1 MKFIEKGKIVVK
13 PVRAKDER
21 LLYVWRTPVLQYGGF
36 DRDFLRSENFKS
48 LKSAN
53 FKNYLIDIKK
63 CFILINTKELNQM
76 SDEAIQLLKA
86 LMSAQ
91 ELTNAK
97 IDGSRKEMSKFRN
110 ENSDRLDNIDA
121 QLIGI
126 KRDIRSM
133 GTDLD
138 KTINR

>member
-1 MKFIEKGKIVVK
+1 
-13 PVRAKDER
+13 
-21 LLYVWRTPVLQYGGF
+21 
-36 DRDFLRSENFKS
+36 
-48 LKSAN
+48 
-53 FKNYLIDIKK
+53 
-63 CFILINTKELNQM
+63 M

-97 IDGSRKEMSKFRN
+97 IDGSRKEMSEFRN